1 MTTTTILTVA
11 AVVIIA
17 LLVWRMMRTIF
28 KFIFIGVIA
37 LLAFW
42 WISNGG
48 LGNFIE
54 NPTGKLPRLGGF
66 ERNARIGARS
76 DPQTRGRPQIHHQR
90 HA

>member
-54 NPTGKLPRLGGF
+54 NPTGKLLDISARRPSVRCAGAGG
-66 ERNARIGARS
+66 
-76 DPQTRGRPQIHHQR
+76 
-90 HA
+90 